1 VHCNFFIR
9 RGTNPIQTKRE
20 KNMIKRETDFL
31 SILESNISILIK
43 IARVYAY
50 TTQDRKD
57 LINDII
63 LELWKSYPKFKGDS
77 KISTW
82 IYRVSLNVALN
93 TKRKRDN
100 NKVLFFDELKVSD
113 GSDIL
118 EVPTDNSSEI
128 GQLYQ
133 CIESLSEQN
142 KAIILLYLDD
152 KSYEEISQ
160 ILGLSRTNVS
170 TRLNRIKEQLRKQ
183 MNPNK

>member
-1 VHCNFFIR
+1 
-9 RGTNPIQTKRE
+9 
-20 KNMIKRETDFL
+20 MIKHETDFL

-82 IYRVSLNVALN
+82 IYRISLNVALN

-100 NKVLFFDELKVSD
+100 NKVLFFDELKVLD

-118 EVPTDNSSEI
+118 DVPNDNSSEI
-128 GQLYQ
+128 GLLYQ
-133 CIESLSEQN
+133 CIELLSEPN

-160 ILGLSRTNVS
+160 ILGLSKTNVS

-183 MNPNK
+183 MNPQK

>member
-1 VHCNFFIR
+1 
-9 RGTNPIQTKRE
+9 
-20 KNMIKRETDFL
+20 MIKRETDFL
-31 SILESNISILIK
+31 SALESNISILIK

-57 LINDII
+57 LVNDII

-100 NKVLFFDELKVSD
+100 SKVLFFDELKVLD

-118 EVPTDNSSEI
+118 DIPNANSSEI
-128 GQLYQ
+128 GLLYQ
-133 CIESLSEQN
+133 CIELLSDSSWVVNYKWDHYLKSNTKQISLWGKLVYSVFDENDHSQG
-142 KAIILLYLDD
+142 IFLQYI
-152 KSYEEISQ
+152 EEKYFDY
-160 ILGLSRTNVS
+160 R
-170 TRLNRIKEQLRKQ
+170 
-183 MNPNK
+183 

>member
-1 VHCNFFIR
+1 
-9 RGTNPIQTKRE
+9 
-20 KNMIKRETDFL
+20 MIKRETDFL

-43 IARVYAY
+43 IALVYAY

-93 TKRKRDN
+93 TKRKQDN
-100 NKVLFFDELKVSD
+100 NKVLFFDELKVLD

-118 EVPTDNSSEI
+118 DAPNDNSSEI
-128 GQLYQ
+128 GLHP
-133 CIESLSEQN
+133 
-142 KAIILLYLDD
+142 ILKTGS
-152 KSYEEISQ
+152 KSANSNY
-160 ILGLSRTNVS
+160 TN
-170 TRLNRIKEQLRKQ
+170 
-183 MNPNK
+183 

>member
-1 VHCNFFIR
+1 
-9 RGTNPIQTKRE
+9 
-20 KNMIKRETDFL
+20 MIKRETDFL
-31 SILESNISILIK
+31 SALESNISILIK

-57 LINDII
+57 LVNDII
-63 LELWKSYPKFKGDS
+63 LELWK
-77 KISTW
+77 

-93 TKRKRDN
+93 VKRKRDN
-100 NKVLFFDELKVSD
+100 SKVLFFDELKVLD

-118 EVPTDNSSEI
+118 DIPNDNSSEI
-128 GQLYQ
+128 GLLYQ
-133 CIESLSEQN
+133 CIELLSEQN

-160 ILGLSRTNVS
+160 SLGISRTNVS

-183 MNPNK
+183 MNPQK

>member
-1 VHCNFFIR
+1 
-9 RGTNPIQTKRE
+9 
-20 KNMIKRETDFL
+20 MIKRETDFL

-50 TTQDRKD
+50 TTRDRKD
-57 LINDII
+57 LTNDII

-100 NKVLFFDELKVSD
+100 NKVLFFDELKVLD

-118 EVPTDNSSEI
+118 DVPNDNSSEI
-128 GQLYQ
+128 GLLYQ
-133 CIESLSEQN
+133 CIELLSEPN

-160 ILGLSRTNVS
+160 ILGLSKTNIS

-183 MNPNK
+183 MNPQK

>member
-1 VHCNFFIR
+1 M
-9 RGTNPIQTKRE
+9 T
-20 KNMIKRETDFL
+20 
-31 SILESNISILIK
+31 SSSNCGSRTRSLK
-43 IARVYAY
+43 A
-50 TTQDRKD
+50 T
-57 LINDII
+57 
-63 LELWKSYPKFKGDS
+63 PK
-77 KISTW
+77 
-82 IYRVSLNVALN
+82 Y
-93 TKRKRDN
+93 RKRDN
-100 NKVLFFDELKVSD
+100 NKVLFFDELKVAD